1 MLKFSDKQLAFWRG
15 ANRRWNVK
23 CGAVRSGKTFLDCFL
38 IPRRI
43 RALSG
48 LPGLCLL
55 MGESRRSMQRN
66 LIEPL
71 RSVWGSFFVG
81 DIRSDGVALLFGEK
95 VFCLGADCAR
105 RGGALLG
112 SSVKYCCADEVTL
125 WNPSVFDVLKSR
137 LDKPYSLCDVSC
149 NPADPFHPFKKFL
162 DGGGEDVF
170 SDTFTIYDNPFLS
183 RDFVASLER
192 EYAGSVLF
200 DRYIL
205 GRWCAGGGLAFP
217 NFAKDITSF
226 NITKNELPLLRCCC
240 VGYDL
245 GGRGSDFALVACG
258 VGFDGDV
265 FVLRS
270 LRRAPSDDFA
280 ADDCVALALN
290 FISEVERDFGVRV
303 SRCYV
308 DDNCF
313 TVVNSLNRVRP
324 IFFGAAGVKSVM
336 PLRDRPFFLA
346 RLLGD
351 RRLKILDSGCEAFID
366 SLARVSFDSALSFPV
381 FADGSG
387 GVLDVLDAFFYS
399 VADDYSF
406 LGG

>member
-15 ANRRWNVK
+15 ANCRWNVK

-38 IPRRI
+38 IPKRL

-48 LPGLCLL
+48 LPGIPLL
-55 MGESRRSMQRN
+55 MGESRRSLQRN

-71 RSVWGSFFVG
+71 RSIWGSFFVG
-81 DIRSDGVALLFGEK
+81 DIRSDGVAFLFGEK
-95 VFCLGADCAR
+95 VFCLGAGDAGRCD
-105 RGGALLG
+105 ALFG

-125 WNPSVFDVLKSR
+125 WNPAVFDVLKSR
-137 LDKPYSLCDVSC
+137 LDKPYSVCDVSC
-149 NPADPFHPFKKFL
+149 NPAGPNHPFKKFL
-162 DGGGEDVF
+162 DGAGEDVF
-170 SDTFTIYDNPFLS
+170 SQIFTIYDNPFLTP
-183 RDFVASLER
+183 DFVSSLER

-205 GRWCAGGGLAFP
+205 GRWCAADGLAFP
-217 NFAKDITSF
+217 NFASDVSSF
-226 NITKNELPLLRCCC
+226 KITKKELPPLRSCC

-245 GGRGSDFALVACG
+245 GGRRSDFALVACG
-258 VGFDGDV
+258 VAFDGSV
-265 FVLRS
+265 VVLRS
-270 LRRAPSDDFA
+270 FRRVPSENFA
-280 ADDCVALALN
+280 ADDSVALALD
-290 FISEVERDFGVRV
+290 FIAGVERDFGVRV

-346 RLLGD
+346 RLLSA
-351 RRLKILDSGCEAFID
+351 RRLKILNLGCDDFID
-366 SLARVSFDSALSFPV
+366 SLANVSFDSKSVFPIL
-381 FADGSG
+381 ADGDG
-387 GVLDVLDAFFYS
+387 GVLDLLDAFFYS

-406 LGG
+406 LS